1 MIKEEQTLNVSMFIN
16 LALAIIKIVY
26 GIFFNSYILMMLGYF
41 TLCNYIN
48 EAIAYIGS
56 VISMRKANMRHPFGF
71 GKQEAILHIFVG
83 IILIITSIY
92 LFEQTFYLDFTYA
105 SGNIIFIMITII
117 LMHFLN
123 SNYTFNISK
132 NIFSQ
137 SLYITSKNSYYD
149 ALLNILMFILIML
162 SIKIPL
168 INLYGCL
175 FISVL
180 IFIKGYKIITSN
192 IILMHSS
199 NDTSKR
205 INDKVKYIINKY
217 NNVYFNSINLNNIN
231 KHYTA
236 TIEIS
241 IDDDLSLPELIKIE
255 REIKYNIYRAKLK
268 IKHIDFEIVKD

>member
-16 LALAIIKIVY
+16 LALAIIKIVC
-26 GIFFNSYILMMLGYF
+26 GIFFNSYILMLLGYF
-41 TLCNYIN
+41 TLCNYIS

-71 GKQEAILHIFVG
+71 GKQESILHIFVG

-92 LFEQTFYLDFTYA
+92 LFEQTFYLDYTYA
-105 SGNIIFIMITII
+105 SGNIIFIIITII

-137 SLYITSKNSYYD
+137 SLYITSKNSYFD
-149 ALLNILMFILIML
+149 AILNILMFILIML

-192 IILMHSS
+192 IILMHSA
-199 NDTSKR
+199 NDTSKKV
-205 INDKVKYIINKY
+205 NDKVKVTKLIDYNGKVLADFVMNNTYEVMEINGDR
-217 NNVYFNSINLNNIN
+217 VVIGINGAVTCAIRKDYL
-231 KHYTA
+231 K
-236 TIEIS
+236 
-241 IDDDLSLPELIKIE
+241 KI
-255 REIKYNIYRAKLK
+255 
-268 IKHIDFEIVKD
+268 

>member
-16 LALAIIKIVY
+16 LALAIIKIVC

-41 TLCNYIN
+41 TLCNYIS
-48 EAIAYIGS
+48 EAFAYIGS
-56 VISMRKANMRHPFGF
+56 VVRMRKANMRHPFGF

-199 NDTSKR
+199 NDTSKKV
-205 INDKVKYIINKY
+205 NDKVKQIINKY

>member
-16 LALAIIKIVY
+16 LALAIIKIVC

-41 TLCNYIN
+41 TLCNYIS
-48 EAIAYIGS
+48 EAFAYIGS
-56 VISMRKANMRHPFGF
+56 VIRMRKANMRHPFGF
-71 GKQEAILHIFVG
+71 GKQESILHIFVG

-149 ALLNILMFILIML
+149 AILNILMFILIML

-199 NDTSKR
+199 NDTSKKV
-205 INDKVKYIINKY
+205 NDKVKQIINKY
-217 NNVYFNSINLNNIN
+217 NNVYFNSINLNNIS

>member
-16 LALAIIKIVY
+16 LALAIIKIVC
-26 GIFFNSYILMMLGYF
+26 GIFFNSYILMMLGYN

-71 GKQEAILHIFVG
+71 GKQESILHIFVG

-137 SLYITSKNSYYD
+137 SLYITSKNSYFD
-149 ALLNILMFILIML
+149 AILNILMFILIML

-175 FISVL
+175 FISIL

-205 INDKVKYIINKY
+205 INDKVKQIINKY

>member
-1 MIKEEQTLNVSMFIN
+1 M
-16 LALAIIKIVY
+16 Y
-26 GIFFNSYILMMLGYF
+26 
-41 TLCNYIN
+41 
-48 EAIAYIGS
+48 
-56 VISMRKANMRHPFGF
+56 
-71 GKQEAILHIFVG
+71 
-83 IILIITSIY
+83 
-92 LFEQTFYLDFTYA
+92 
-105 SGNIIFIMITII
+105 II

-137 SLYITSKNSYYD
+137 SLYITSKNSYFD
-149 ALLNILMFILIML
+149 AILNILMFILIML

-199 NDTSKR
+199 NDTSKKV
-205 INDKVKYIINKY
+205 NDKVKQIINKY

-231 KHYTA
+231 KN
-236 TIEIS
+236 
-241 IDDDLSLPELIKIE
+241 K
-255 REIKYNIYRAKLK
+255 
-268 IKHIDFEIVKD
+268 

>member
-16 LALAIIKIVY
+16 LALAIIKIVC
-26 GIFFNSYILMMLGYF
+26 GIFFNSYILMMLGYN

-56 VISMRKANMRHPFGF
+56 VVRMRKANMRHPFGF

-137 SLYITSKNSYYD
+137 SLYITSKNSYFD
-149 ALLNILMFILIML
+149 AILNILMFILIML

-199 NDTSKR
+199 NDTSKKV
-205 INDKVKYIINKY
+205 NDKVKQIINKY

>member
-1 MIKEEQTLNVSMFIN
+1 
-16 LALAIIKIVY
+16 
-26 GIFFNSYILMMLGYF
+26 MMLGYY
-41 TLCNYIN
+41 TLCNYIS

-71 GKQEAILHIFVG
+71 GKQESILHIFVG

-199 NDTSKR
+199 NDTSKKV
-205 INDKVKYIINKY
+205 NDKVKQIINKY

>member
-1 MIKEEQTLNVSMFIN
+1 
-16 LALAIIKIVY
+16 
-26 GIFFNSYILMMLGYF
+26 
-41 TLCNYIN
+41 
-48 EAIAYIGS
+48 
-56 VISMRKANMRHPFGF
+56 
-71 GKQEAILHIFVG
+71 
-83 IILIITSIY
+83 
-92 LFEQTFYLDFTYA
+92 
-105 SGNIIFIMITII
+105 
-117 LMHFLN
+117 
-123 SNYTFNISK
+123 
-132 NIFSQ
+132 
-137 SLYITSKNSYYD
+137 
-149 ALLNILMFILIML
+149 MFILIML

-199 NDTSKR
+199 NDTSKKV
-205 INDKVKYIINKY
+205 NDKVKQIINKY
-217 NNVYFNSINLNNIN
+217 NNVYFNSINLNNIS

>member
-16 LALAIIKIVY
+16 LALAIIKIVC
-26 GIFFNSYILMMLGYF
+26 GIFFNSYILMMLGYY

-56 VISMRKANMRHPFGF
+56 VVRMRKANMRHPFGF
-71 GKQEAILHIFVG
+71 GKQESILHIFVG

-92 LFEQTFYLDFTYA
+92 LFEQTFYLKFTYA

-175 FISVL
+175 FVSVL

-192 IILMHSS
+192 IILVHSS

-205 INDKVKYIINKY
+205 INDKVKQIINKY

>member
-16 LALAIIKIVY
+16 LALAIIKIVC
-26 GIFFNSYILMMLGYF
+26 GIFFNSYILMMLVYF

-56 VISMRKANMRHPFGF
+56 VISMRKANMKHPFGF
-71 GKQEAILHIFVG
+71 GKQESILHIFVG

-180 IFIKGYKIITSN
+180 IFIKGYKIIANN

-199 NDTSKR
+199 NDTSKKV
-205 INDKVKYIINKY
+205 NDKVKQIINKY

>member
-137 SLYITSKNSYYD
+137 SLYITSKNSYFD
-149 ALLNILMFILIML
+149 AILNILMFILIML

-241 IDDDLSLPELIKIE
+241 IDEDLSLPELIKIE